1 MSASIDNVQ
10 NSLGVILVRYITDKI
25 WLIWCYIKINLTF
38 LFEDWNISP
47 FILFIILNY
56 DISISV
62 VGNHHILMNE
72 MSDSYIVLIERST
85 ACAYYDTSNNN
96 IFLLLF
102 VAQKISFVQNERY
115 PIWHI
120 YSTRI
125 LNIYTP
131 FFYILPF
138 PFALFHNRKCKITI
152 LLASFLVVYY
162 FSLELDSFVAN
173 HSEISNTV
181 RRKVNCI
188 DHPKFDGL
196 NYAKVWVIV

>member
-1 MSASIDNVQ
+1 MIRQIMFISRYFIINYLSI
-10 NSLGVILVRYITDKI
+10 
-25 WLIWCYIKINLTF
+25 
-38 LFEDWNISP
+38 
-47 FILFIILNY
+47 IILNY
-56 DISISV
+56 YISISV
-62 VGNHHILMNE
+62 VGNQHTLMNE
-72 MSDSYIVLIERST
+72 MSDSYVVLIERST

-152 LLASFLVVYY
+152 LVASFLVVY

-181 RRKVNCI
+181 RRKVNWI

>member
-1 MSASIDNVQ
+1 MK
-10 NSLGVILVRYITDKI
+10 YIALHIFHYFKP
-25 WLIWCYIKINLTF
+25 WYF
-38 LFEDWNISP
+38 
-47 FILFIILNY
+47 
-56 DISISV
+56 ISV
-62 VGNHHILMNE
+62 VGNKQTLMNE
-72 MSDSYIVLIERST
+72 MSDSYVVLIERST

-181 RRKVNCI
+181 RRKVNWI